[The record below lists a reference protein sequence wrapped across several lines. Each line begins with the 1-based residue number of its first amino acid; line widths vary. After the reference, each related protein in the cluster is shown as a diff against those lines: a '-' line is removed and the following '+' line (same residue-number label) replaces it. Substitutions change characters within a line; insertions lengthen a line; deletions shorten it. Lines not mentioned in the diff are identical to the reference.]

1 MNKIL
6 SLIILVAPAAFA
18 QVPAQVYQDHVV
30 NQPRLAVNPIPL
42 SYWDSKRVAYNQVQV
57 VSVPQ
62 PVQLPTTQQVAPLPG
77 QTEEQ
82 RRRLEE
88 MSR

>member
-6 SLIILVAPAAFA
+6 SLLLIAPAAFA
-18 QVPAQVYQDHVV
+18 QVPAQTYQDHVV

-42 SYWDSKRVAYNQVQV
+42 SYWQNLRVPYNQVQV
-57 VSVPQ
+57 ISIPQ
-62 PVQLPTTQQVAPLPG
+62 QVQLPTQQQVAPLPG

-82 RRRLEE
+82 RRQLEE